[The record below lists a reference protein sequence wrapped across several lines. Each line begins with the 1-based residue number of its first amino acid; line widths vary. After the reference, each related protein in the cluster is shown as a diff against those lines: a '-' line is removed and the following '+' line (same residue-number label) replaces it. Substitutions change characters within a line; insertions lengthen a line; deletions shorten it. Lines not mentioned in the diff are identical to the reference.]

1 MEDKYIYL
9 ISTYGRL
16 GKFRR
21 FILKILKIN
30 LINK

>member
-1 MEDKYIYL
+1 MEDKYVYL

-21 FILKILKIN
+21 FILKILKID
-30 LINK
+30 LVVK

>member
-1 MEDKYIYL
+1 MEDRYIYL

-30 LINK
+30 LIN